1 MNITSD
7 SVLIIINKTVDILI
21 VWWIFYHIFKSI
33 KNNVKLALIFKGV
46 LAIAFLKIMA
56 DLLNLVTVGTI
67 LQYVIMWSPIALIVI
82 FQPEI
87 REILEELGRNQL
99 LLRKKILTVNER
111 EKVVMEIVS
120 ALDAMKQEKTGALIV
135 IERDTPLNDYISK
148 AKKVNADVTSYVLQ
162 AIFYE
167 GNPLHDGGV
176 IIQGDRIACASAVFP
191 TSGNIKNKRLGT
203 RHRAAVGLS
212 EQTDALVL
220 VVSEE
225 TGRLSIAIRGELY
238 YNVSIEDAKMTLL
251 DELRP
256 KKALDFADEEE
267 EAIYEENK

>member
-46 LAIAFLKIMA
+46 LAIAFLKIIA

-99 LLRKKILTVNER
+99 LLRRKILTVNER

-135 IERDTPLNDYISK
+135 IERDTPLNDYIAK

-225 TGRLSIAIRGELY
+225 TGRLSIAIKGELY
-238 YNVSIEDAKMTLL
+238 YNVSIEDAKLTLI

-256 KKALDFADEEE
+256 KKTLDFADEEE

>member
-135 IERDTPLNDYISK
+135 IERDTPLNDYIAK

-256 KKALDFADEEE
+256 KKTLDFADEEE

>member
-46 LAIAFLKIMA
+46 LAIAFLKIIA

-135 IERDTPLNDYISK
+135 IERDTPLNDYIAK

>member
-46 LAIAFLKIMA
+46 LAIAFLKIIA

-99 LLRKKILTVNER
+99 LLRRKILTVNER
-111 EKVVMEIVS
+111 EKVIMEIVS

-135 IERDTPLNDYISK
+135 IERDTPLNDYIAK

-225 TGRLSIAIRGELY
+225 TGRLSIAIKGELY
-238 YNVSIEDAKMTLL
+238 YNVSIEDAKLTLI